1 MKTTWGAR
9 AAGVMLVLAPGVGAA
24 QEEAQEAPPRPRTL
38 VMARVL
44 DLLLDT
50 VALDAE
56 HTLTPRLT
64 VAGTARV
71 TARLMPA
78 RESTDA
84 GTERKGLSLE
94 PGVHVYLSGRAPE
107 GFWIGPHLEVSTQ
120 HTTERLYSN
129 QPLPQQTV
137 GSLET
142 WRRTV
147 SYGGS
152 LRTGYTAILGPGL
165 AVQVGVDLVA
175 RFNQLDA
182 DLRPSTGNVAASQ
195 LIGGIGSLLPG
206 YEPKGWNIT
215 PRVSLAIGGAF

>member
-9 AAGVMLVLAPGVGAA
+9 AAGIMLLLAPGLGAA
-24 QEEAQEAPPRPRTL
+24 QEEQEAPPRPRTL

-78 RESTDA
+78 RESTDL

-120 HTTERLYSN
+120 HTTERFYPLAP
-129 QPLPQQTV
+129 QPDVQEV
-137 GSLET
+137 

-175 RFNQLDA
+175 RFNHLDT
-182 DLRPSTGNVAASQ
+182 DSRPAVGRLLASQ
-195 LIGGIGSLLPG
+195 VGSGLGSLLGG
-206 YEPKGWNIT
+206 YEPEGWSIT
-215 PRVSLAIGGAF
+215 PRVSLALGGAF